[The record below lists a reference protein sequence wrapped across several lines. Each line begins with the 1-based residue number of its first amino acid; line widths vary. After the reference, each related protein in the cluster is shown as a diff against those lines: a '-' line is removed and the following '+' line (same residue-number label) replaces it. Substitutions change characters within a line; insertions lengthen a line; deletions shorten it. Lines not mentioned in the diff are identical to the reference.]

1 LVVVKSRRDCRA
13 PAQGERAMFYIGLF
27 EWLIIMVIVLFL
39 IVFAAVVV
47 RLLRG

>member
-1 LVVVKSRRDCRA
+1 
-13 PAQGERAMFYIGLF
+13 MFYIGLF